1 MIALEL
7 PLMQYFNWPVLI
19 RLFFSLFKD
28 QVGTLV
34 MSDMAENAL
43 VITNAAALI
52 KD

>member
-7 PLMQYFNWPVLI
+7 PRMQYFNWPVLI
-19 RLFFSLFKD
+19 CLFKD

-43 VITNAAALI
+43 VSTNTAALI
-52 KD
+52 KN

>member
-1 MIALEL
+1 
-7 PLMQYFNWPVLI
+7 MQYFNWPVLI
-19 RLFFSLFKD
+19 RPFFFSLFKD

-43 VITNAAALI
+43 VSTNTAALI

>member
-1 MIALEL
+1 
-7 PLMQYFNWPVLI
+7 MQYFNWPVLI
-19 RLFFSLFKD
+19 CLFSLFKD

-43 VITNAAALI
+43 VSTNTAALI